1 MKFPSIHFPVK
12 NIVNSFYHT
21 CEQKTQKILAV
32 RDAYHRILL
41 DAVDTLVQK
50 CPPAYTG
57 LPALRERIYL
67 GIQLLESFAH
77 TQLET
82 SLCSQFDME
91 SMQTLCLRI
100 AVELLTP
107 PHQTGSDTAVS
118 CSH

>member
-1 MKFPSIHFPVK
+1 MS
-12 NIVNSFYHT
+12 
-21 CEQKTQKILAV
+21 
-32 RDAYHRILL
+32 
-41 DAVDTLVQK
+41 
-50 CPPAYTG
+50 PAYAG

-77 TQLET
+77 TQLAT

-107 PHQTGSDTAVS
+107 RTDGIRYGSVMFTLIL
-118 CSH
+118 

>member
-1 MKFPSIHFPVK
+1 MD
-12 NIVNSFYHT
+12 
-21 CEQKTQKILAV
+21 V
-32 RDAYHRILL
+32 RHAYHRILL

-50 CPPAYTG
+50 CPPAYAG

>member
-1 MKFPSIHFPVK
+1 M
-12 NIVNSFYHT
+12 T
-21 CEQKTQKILAV
+21 CL
-32 RDAYHRILL
+32 DAYQRILR
-41 DAVDTLVQK
+41 DAVDTLEQK
-50 CPPAYTG
+50 LSHAYAG
-57 LPALRERIYL
+57 LPELRERLYL

-77 TQLET
+77 TRLET

>member
-12 NIVNSFYHT
+12 TIVNPFYHT

-50 CPPAYTG
+50 CPPAYAG

>member
-12 NIVNSFYHT
+12 TIVNSFYHT
-21 CEQKTQKILAV
+21 YEQKTQKILAV

-50 CPPAYTG
+50 CPPAYAG

-77 TQLET
+77 TRLET

>member
-1 MKFPSIHFPVK
+1 MENRTPQRDK
-12 NIVNSFYHT
+12 
-21 CEQKTQKILAV
+21 AV
-32 RDAYHRILL
+32 RTR
-41 DAVDTLVQK
+41 Q
-50 CPPAYTG
+50 
-57 LPALRERIYL
+57 R
-67 GIQLLESFAH
+67 LLEATLAH